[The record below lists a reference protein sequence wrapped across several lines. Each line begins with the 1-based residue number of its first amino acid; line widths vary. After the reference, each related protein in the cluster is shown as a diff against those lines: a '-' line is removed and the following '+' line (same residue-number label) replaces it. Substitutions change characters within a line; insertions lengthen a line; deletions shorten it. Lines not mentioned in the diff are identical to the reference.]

1 MTDESTPVNQQHPL
15 YAEDRANLDKLLT
28 YEAPTDANLV
38 DLARLLIRYDGFPG
52 ASDLQKDMVRTM
64 RLWKLNREELNHR
77 ARRLWSAGFRA
88 GNVLTNTVG
97 SGFDTSDS
105 DST

>member
-64 RLWKLNREELNHR
+64 HLWKLNREELNHR
-77 ARRLWSAGFRA
+77 VRKLWNAGFRTR
-88 GNVLTNTVG
+88 NVLANTVG
-97 SGFDTSDS
+97 SGFDTADS
-105 DST
+105 DGI